1 MTKRYD
7 DLPEA
12 LKGEIRE
19 LAGVAHE
26 RLPAVEL
33 RKVLSDSRVV
43 FGTSLVLL
51 AGALLAFE
59 GPALAA
65 NVEDDSE

>member
-1 MTKRYD
+1 MKR
-7 DLPEA
+7 LIPSH
-12 LKGEIRE
+12 LR
-19 LAGVAHE
+19 
-26 RLPAVEL
+26 PAVL
-33 RKVLSDSRVV
+33 LVGVLLSAAVVLSDSRVV